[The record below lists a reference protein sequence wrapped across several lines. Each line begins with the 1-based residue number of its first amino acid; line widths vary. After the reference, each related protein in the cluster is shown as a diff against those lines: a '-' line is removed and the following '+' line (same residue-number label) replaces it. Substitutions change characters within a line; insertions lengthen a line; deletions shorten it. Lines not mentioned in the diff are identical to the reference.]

1 MVNGSGM
8 ALLDGRARQ
17 GALGSGHA
25 GLLVNSRQ
33 VPGLPD
39 RAAWETAGVR
49 TDATPDAILAALDPE
64 QRAAA
69 QAVTGPVCILA
80 GAGTGKTRTITH
92 RAAYAVA
99 TGALQPG
106 ALLAVTFTARAAGE
120 MRTRLRALGVGGVQ
134 ARTFHSAAMKQLNYF
149 WPRVVGGPP
158 PRLVDNTFGLVANAA
173 ARARLRP
180 GTSEIRDLL
189 SEVEWAASSLV
200 GPEDYPRAAA
210 RAGREGPFDAAVVAQ
225 VYDAYSQLKQAQGL
239 ADFSDLLLLTAGAL
253 EEHSGVA
260 EEFRNRYRSFVV
272 DEYQDVTPLQQRLLD
287 AWLGDRDDLCVVG
300 DAQQT
305 IYSFTG
311 ASPDHLLGFRS
322 RYPGATE
329 VRLVR
334 DYRST
339 PQVVGLANGVIA
351 RSTGGV
357 ARLELL
363 AQQPPGPPPVFAE
376 HDDEPAEAAAVARR
390 CRSLIEAGTPA
401 SEIAVLYRVNAQSAA
416 YEAALTDAGVPY
428 LVRGGARFFDREE
441 VRSAILLLRGAGR
454 AVDGDAPTSL
464 PDLVADVLRSGLSWT
479 VEPPAGAGATRER
492 WESLAALHR
501 LAGDLAATAPGAGLR
516 ELVAELEE
524 RAAAQHAPSVEGV
537 TLGSLHA
544 AKGLEWDAVFL
555 VGLVDGTMP
564 LVHAD
569 TPAAVEEERR
579 LLYVGVTR
587 ARTVLHLSWAL
598 SRSPGGRGGRRPSR
612 FLDGLHGSPGSS
624 GGSAAGA
631 PGAARATRRDRSGP
645 VTCRVC
651 GTSLT
656 AAVDRKLGRCSGC
669 PADRDDALYD
679 ALREWR
685 AERAKELGQPA
696 FCVFTDATLT
706 AIAEQRPGS
715 VAALVRIPGIGQTKL
730 DRYGEDVLGL
740 VGSRATA

>member
-1 MVNGSGM
+1 MT
-8 ALLDGRARQ
+8 ALLVSDDPET
-17 GALGSGHA
+17 
-25 GLLVNSRQ
+25 LL
-33 VPGLPD
+33 D
-39 RAAWETAGVR
+39 
-49 TDATPDAILAALDPE
+49 ALDPE
-64 QRAAA
+64 QREAAR
-69 QAVTGPVCILA
+69 AVSGPVCILA

-92 RAAYAVA
+92 RAAYAVR
-99 TGALQPG
+99 TGAVQPS

-158 PRLVDNTFGLVANAA
+158 PRLVDNAFRLVANSA

-180 GTSEIRDLL
+180 GTTEIRDLL
-189 SEVEWAASSLV
+189 AEIDWAASTLV
-200 GPEDYPRAAA
+200 GPQDYARAA
-210 RAGREGPFDAAVVAQ
+210 AGREGPYDAAVVAQ
-225 VYDAYSQLKQAQGL
+225 VYEAYVELKQAQGV
-239 ADFSDLLLLTAGAL
+239 ADFNDLLLLTAASL
-253 EEHSGVA
+253 EDHAGVA
-260 EEFRNRYRSFVV
+260 EEFRSRYRSFVV

-300 DAQQT
+300 DAHQT

-311 ASPDHLLGFRS
+311 ASPAYLLGFRQ
-322 RYPGATE
+322 RFPKATE

-351 RSTGGV
+351 KATSGH

-363 AQQPPGPPPVFAE
+363 AQQPAGADPLFTE
-376 HDDEPAEAAAVARR
+376 HDDEPAEAASVAAR
-390 CRSLIEAGTPA
+390 CRQLVEAGTPA
-401 SEIAVLYRVNAQSAA
+401 SEIAVLYRVNAQSAG

-428 LVRGGARFFDREE
+428 LVRGGERFFDRTE
-441 VRSAILLLRGAGR
+441 VREAVLLLRGAGR
-454 AVDGDAPTSL
+454 SADTDAPAGL
-464 PDLVADVLRSGLSWT
+464 ADLVADVLRAGLGWQL
-479 VEPPAGAGATRER
+479 EAPPAGAGATRER

-501 LAGDLAATAPGAGLR
+501 LSGDLAAAEATVGLR

-537 TLGSLHA
+537 TLASLHA

-555 VGLVDGTMP
+555 VGLVDGTLP

-587 ARTVLHLSWAL
+587 ARFHLSLSWAL
-598 SRSPGGRGGRRPSR
+598 SRSPGGRGSRRPSR
-612 FLDGLHGSPGSS
+612 FLDGLH
-624 GGSAAGA
+624 SASARPISA
-631 PGAARATRRDRSGP
+631 PGAARAARRERSGP

-651 GTSLT
+651 QASLT
-656 AAVDRKLGRCSGC
+656 AVVDRKLGRCADC
-669 PADRDDALYD
+669 PADRDEALFE
-679 ALREWR
+679 ALRTWR
-685 AERAKELGQPA
+685 AERAKALGQPA
-696 FCVFTDATLT
+696 YCVFTDATLA
-706 AIAEQRPGS
+706 AISEQRPTS
-715 VAALVRIPGIGQTKL
+715 VAELVAIAGIGQSKL
-730 DRYGEDVLGL
+730 DKFGDEVLTL
-740 VGSRATA
+740 VGTDSTAKMSS